1 MWIVRL
7 ALRRP
12 YTVATLCLV
21 ILLMGVLSV
30 RTMRVDIFPEI
41 DIPVV
46 IVVWNYNGLNAQDM
60 ERRIIL
66 TSERAYST
74 TIGGISSIESD
85 SITGLGIVRIYF
97 EKGTD
102 LGSAI
107 AQISAVSLT
116 ASRTMPPGI
125 QPPVI
130 LQFNASNVPVAQ
142 LTVTSKQLSEQQL
155 YDYGLNFLRLRLFTI
170 PGLSTPAPY
179 GGATRQVNVDIDLT
193 KLAAKGL
200 SPFDVVNAMQQND
213 VILPAG
219 SARMASRNYD
229 VVLNGSP
236 ATAADFNAIPIKI
249 IDGAPV
255 YVGDVAHVYDGFA
268 VQQNIVRVDGQRAT
282 YLAILRKEGASTLA
296 VVDAMRATLPQVK
309 AAAPQGLEIK
319 ISADQSMFVRAAIKG
334 VLREALISA
343 GLVSLMVLFFLGSW
357 RSVLIVCTS
366 IPIAILVGVVGLF
379 IAGQTLNIMTLGGL
393 ALAIGML
400 VDDATVE
407 VENIDRNRM
416 MGKKLTVAILDG
428 ARQIAVP
435 ALAATLT
442 ICIVFFPVALLTGPA
457 KYLFIA
463 LALSVVF
470 SMLASY
476 LLSRTLVPTM
486 ARLLMEKEQEELL
499 EHHGQKERPHTA
511 WQRFNAWR
519 DRHFDRFRNRY
530 SRLLEV
536 ALDRPGFVLACFG
549 LLAVCAI
556 ALSLVVGLD
565 FFPKV
570 DAGLM
575 RMHLRAPVGTRLEDT
590 EVVVADVEQR
600 IKKMMGDD
608 FESVTDSIG
617 LPTSYNLAFVQT
629 DSSGDQDADITVA
642 LKPGRRKTDEYTQ
655 RIRREIPPAFP
666 GSALYFQ
673 PASIVER
680 VLDFGLPSPI
690 DVQIAGNDADGNMKV
705 AVRMLDRIRRVPGV
719 VDARIKEI
727 FDHPALNVD
736 VDRRRAAYV
745 GVTSRD
751 VANSVLT
758 SLSSSIFIS
767 PAFWLNPQNLVNYY
781 VSVQTPIVDVRTI
794 ADLSKTPLGTP
805 TVGLPSSAGTP
816 SGPSTV
822 VGGSTSMQ
830 SPLTATLGV
839 QPVTA
844 TTVSAASYLASI
856 ASITHGSDRA
866 MISHYNVQPVI
877 DVECNVEG
885 RDLGGVASDI
895 KAIVADFRKGPLPKG
910 SLIDVRG
917 QSESMASS
925 FSALGLGII
934 LAIVLVYLLMVVLF
948 QSWLDPLIIIVAV
961 PGALIGILWM
971 LVATGTTLNVESLMG
986 AVMAVGI
993 ATSNSIL
1000 LVNFAN
1006 DFRVESKG
1014 SDKDGQGGGIKEV
1027 DARTAALEA
1036 GRTRLRPVLM
1046 TALAMILGMLPMAL
1060 ALGEGGEQNAPLGR
1074 AVIGGLLMATCV
1086 TLFVVPVVYSR
1097 LRTKLPRKQVLDRQ
1111 FSQEST
1117 GAESPA

>member
-21 ILLMGVLSV
+21 ILLMGTLSI

-41 DIPVV
+41 DIPVA

-60 ERRIIL
+60 ERRVIL

-85 SITGLGIVRIYF
+85 SITGLGIIRIYF

-116 ASRTMPPGI
+116 ASRVMPPGI
-125 QPPVI
+125 TPPVV

-142 LTVTSKQLSEQQL
+142 LTVTSKQMSEQQL

-219 SARMASRNYD
+219 SARLAGRNYD

-236 ATAADFNAIPIKI
+236 TQAADFNAIPIKI
-249 IDGAPV
+249 VDDAPV

-268 VQQNIVRVDGQRAT
+268 VQQNIVRVNGQRST

-296 VVDAMRATLPQVK
+296 VVDATRAILPQIK
-309 AAAPQGLEIK
+309 AAAPQGLELK
-319 ISADQSMFVRAAIKG
+319 IGADQSVFVRAAISG

-379 IAGQTLNIMTLGGL
+379 ISGQTLNIMTLGGL

-407 VENIDRNRM
+407 VENIDRNRL

-499 EHHGQKERPHTA
+499 EHHGEKEKPRTA

-519 DRHFDRFRNRY
+519 DRRFDRFREGY
-530 SRLLEV
+530 SRLLAV
-536 ALDRPGFVLACFG
+536 VLDRPRFVLGCFG
-549 LLAVCAI
+549 LLAACAI
-556 ALSLVVGLD
+556 ALAFVVGVD

-570 DAGLM
+570 DAGLL
-575 RMHLRAPVGTRLEDT
+575 RMHVRAPVGTRLEDT

-600 IKKMMGDD
+600 IKAMMGDD

-629 DSSGDQDADITVA
+629 DSSGDQDADITVSI
-642 LKPGRRKTDEYTQ
+642 KPGRHKSDEYTQ
-655 RIRREIPPAFP
+655 RIRREIPPAYP
-666 GSALYFQ
+666 GTALYFQ

-690 DVQIAGNDADGNMKV
+690 DVQIAGNDADGNMNV
-705 AVRMLDRIRRVPGV
+705 AKRMLDRVRRVPGV
-719 VDARIKEI
+719 ADARIKEI
-727 FDHPALNVD
+727 FDHPALNVN

-781 VSVQTPIVDVRTI
+781 VSVQTPIVDVRTVG
-794 ADLSKTPLGTP
+794 DLAKTPLGNPGTLA
-805 TVGLPSSAGTP
+805 TSSGAAGAA
-816 SGPSTV
+816 SGPATI
-822 VGGSTSMQ
+822 VGGSTGTQ
-830 SPLTATLGV
+830 SPLTATVGV
-839 QPVTA
+839 QPVTP
-844 TTVSAASYLASI
+844 TTISQASYLGSI
-856 ASITHGSDRA
+856 ASITPGSDRA
-866 MISHYNVQPVI
+866 MISHYDVQPVV
-877 DVECNVEG
+877 DVQCNVEG

-895 KAIVADFRKGPLPKG
+895 KSIVAEFRKGPLPKG

-917 QSESMASS
+917 QSESMSSS
-925 FSALGLGII
+925 FSALGLGIV

-971 LVATGTTLNVESLMG
+971 LAATGTTLNVESLMG

-1006 DFRVESKG
+1006 DFRVEG
-1014 SDKDGQGGGIKEV
+1014 KDGKEV

-1074 AVIGGLLMATCV
+1074 AVIGGLLVATSV

-1117 GAESPA
+1117 GAESPAQ